1 VALIKCPRC
10 GQTVLSVAS
19 VCPKCSYLLLQN
31 PTPQG
36 EGGEFT
42 ACRRC
47 GKTIRRDAETC
58 EFCAYPHLARRRM
71 RGAAWTVLG
80 LAVVALGALGIQRL
94 AQRGDGP
101 SPSTTP
107 VVPAQSP
114 RPAPPLPSPVESPV
128 GDSTVQDTVPIAPP
142 IAARPVTAPAPPPSD
157 SVGLPPGAVM
167 RWTLDWAN
175 VREGRGTRFPVLG
188 ILRPA
193 QGIYVDSLRAG
204 WWLVYLDGRPAG
216 YVATDLL
223 TDEPPQAMRSQP

>member
-1 VALIKCPRC
+1 VALIKCPQC

-36 EGGEFT
+36 EGREFT
-42 ACRRC
+42 ECRRC
-47 GKTIRRDAETC
+47 GKTIRRDAEAC

-94 AQRGDGP
+94 VRRGEGP
-101 SPSTTP
+101 SAFTTSAVP
-107 VVPAQSP
+107 VQS
-114 RPAPPLPSPVESPV
+114 RAAPPLPSPVESV
-128 GDSTVQDTVPIAPP
+128 SGDSGVPDSMPIAPP
-142 IAARPVTAPAPPPSD
+142 VTARPVTEPVPPPSD
-157 SVGLPPGAVM
+157 TVRLPAYAVA

-188 ILRPA
+188 VLRPA
-193 QGIYVDSLRAG
+193 QEVLVDSLRAG
-204 WWLVYLDGRPAG
+204 WWLVYLNGRPSG

-223 TDEPPQAMRSQP
+223 TDQPPQAMRPQP